1 MAEET
6 EVTEPEVEEEEFD
19 ESDYYDDD
27 GAEGDEA
34 EGDEAESDESG
45 DPKKPAG
52 KEKPATKS
60 ELEDI
65 ARQYGWRP
73 KDEYKGKQ
81 KWSDA
86 AEYLRKQA
94 DNKAN
99 MLEQVKELRELKR
112 GVSEVKKH
120 IERSYKAENER
131 LKAEISDLKAKRRE
145 AIEDGDVA
153 LVERIETDMDNLSKK
168 VQEAETDTDND
179 APATSNPDFEAWHQD
194 NPWYGTDK
202 EKTAYVDA
210 QAGLPEFKGLPF
222 NRAIDIIERRMKTVF
237 GTAKSARRASPV
249 EAPSNRQPKIF
260 TERDLSRTERASMQR
275 FIAQGILTK
284 KDYLEIIARERG
296 AK

>member
-6 EVTEPEVEEEEFD
+6 EVIDPEVEEEEFD

-27 GAEGDEA
+27 EAEGDEA
-34 EGDEAESDESG
+34 EGDESEA
-45 DPKKPAG
+45 PQKPAE

-73 KDEYKGKQ
+73 KDEYKGRQ
-81 KWSDA
+81 KWSGA

-94 DNKAN
+94 DNKQN

-112 GVSEVKKH
+112 GVSDVKKH

-131 LKAEISDLKAKRRE
+131 LKAEIDDLKAKRRE

-153 LVERIETDMDNLSKK
+153 LVERIETDMDKLSKR
-168 VQEAETDTDND
+168 VQDPKDDTQDEVD
-179 APATSNPDFEAWHQD
+179 NPDFEAWHQD

-210 QAGLPEFKGLPF
+210 QALLPEFKGLPF
-222 NRAIDIIERRMKTVF
+222 NRAIDVIERRMKTVF
-237 GTAKSARRASPV
+237 GAPGKTARRPSPV
-249 EAPSNRQPKIF
+249 EAPTGRQAAKAF
-260 TERDLSRTERASMQR
+260 TERDLSREERASMQR
-275 FIAQGILTK
+275 FISQGLLTK
-284 KDYLEIIARERG
+284 KDYLEIVARERG

>member
-1 MAEET
+1 MDEET

-27 GAEGDEA
+27 EAEEGDEA
-34 EGDEAESDESG
+34 EGDESEET
-45 DPKKPAG
+45 PKPAG

-131 LKAEISDLKAKRRE
+131 LKAEIGDLKAKRRE

-153 LVERIETDMDNLSKK
+153 LVERIETDMDNLSKR
-168 VQEAETDTDND
+168 VQEPKAD
-179 APATSNPDFEAWHQD
+179 AADGDPGNPDFEAWHQD

-222 NRAIDIIERRMKTVF
+222 NRAIDVIERRMKTVF
-237 GTAKSARRASPV
+237 GTAKQARRASPV

-284 KDYLEIIARERG
+284 KDYLEIVARERG